1 MTNELHA
8 KDGAGTPRE
17 DLVALIERAA
27 AHSGVAEVLALHG
40 VYQATRSGIQSR
52 LGRRPTTRSSTS
64 DSTASVPR

>member
-27 AHSGVAEVLALHG
+27 ARSGVAEVLALHRA
-40 VYQATRSGIQSR
+40 YQAKLSEIQSR
-52 LGRRPTTRSSTS
+52 LARRLTRKTSTS